1 MGVCKGE
8 CIFGIKKFKRE
19 VLTRESRN
27 TNVFFFFC
35 RNYGFYDSIPT
46 SKFYTNL
53 YSIKKSE
60 ISENP
65 FEQCLVCEMIERSLK
80 NLYNQDALRHS
91 FYTIKIGIAMNIIG
105 VNIATVATQH
115 LT

>member
-27 TNVFFFFC
+27 TNVFFFFFC

-65 FEQCLVCEMIERSLK
+65 FEQCLVCEMIERVLK
-80 NLYNQDALRHS
+80 N
-91 FYTIKIGIAMNIIG
+91 YTYD
-105 VNIATVATQH
+105 
-115 LT
+115 

>member
-1 MGVCKGE
+1 
-8 CIFGIKKFKRE
+8 
-19 VLTRESRN
+19 
-27 TNVFFFFC
+27 
-35 RNYGFYDSIPT
+35 
-46 SKFYTNL
+46 
-53 YSIKKSE
+53 
-60 ISENP
+60 
-65 FEQCLVCEMIERSLK
+65 MIERSLK